1 MATRASE
8 ELHEARL
15 NHLHTA
21 SRLAF
26 RICPQLAAFYGNE
39 FLTALGGQ
47 RATNTIARHQCTYC
61 GSPLVDG
68 RSISRVSVVRS
79 TKRQPQRTSHGI
91 CKGTWGR
98 QQTQPVANKP
108 GTVVDT
114 SRRRVIKIRLNDAS
128 SATGHSKPTKE
139 ESARARQDQK
149 NTIHYICELCDSR
162 LVFPGST
169 KSGLQA
175 AGLAGGSDAN
185 SGLKNK
191 SKGAA
196 LEPPKYLG
204 PTKPERAIHRQQMQ
218 KRRQQQQQQ
227 HQNFF
232 RPHLGSPAAQQEIFS
247 PVTDDLAD
255 FSPAGSYVG
264 GNLTSMAPG
273 ALPTSIP
280 GTMLGNQ
287 RSAAGNMLG
296 MHRNERSP
304 PQTPAYQ
311 SMSLPAGSE
320 WFENHLMQHQSI
332 GSALNPSSFA
342 ATQHMGGT
350 SAADLSPQNQT
361 LMSLMENEDG
371 GSPQKS

>member
-204 PTKPERAIHRQQMQ
+204 PTKPERAIQSSTKQ
-218 KRRQQQQQQ
+218 KVRSK
-227 HQNFF
+227 
-232 RPHLGSPAAQQEIFS
+232 PPANAET
-247 PVTDDLAD
+247 P
-255 FSPAGSYVG
+255 
-264 GNLTSMAPG
+264 
-273 ALPTSIP
+273 PT
-280 GTMLGNQ
+280 
-287 RSAAGNMLG
+287 
-296 MHRNERSP
+296 
-304 PQTPAYQ
+304 
-311 SMSLPAGSE
+311 
-320 WFENHLMQHQSI
+320 
-332 GSALNPSSFA
+332 A
-342 ATQHMGGT
+342 AT
-350 SAADLSPQNQT
+350 AAPATTATTATTKTTKTTKTAVAMNAAVAPSIISSNAKQDDAQSKKRKRHKSNLLATVAANKKKVEQKKNEGASFSLSDF
-361 LMSLMENEDG
+361 LSSL
-371 GSPQKS
+371 